1 MNDCPP
7 RLRGDLSKW
16 LLEIN
21 TGVYVGQVSSRVRDA
36 LWDRVCQNL
45 KDGRATMVFTTN
57 CEQKMDFRVHNTGWI
72 PVDYDGIKLMR
83 RPLPQ
88 TTQPSESLKLGFSN
102 AAKRQMAQRTHAAKT
117 QRKKSF
123 VVLDLETTGL
133 QPAKDRI
140 IEIAAIRVEEH
151 AVQDT
156 YSCLVQCDQPLPQ
169 KIQELTG
176 ITDEMLKNQ
185 GLAQQEALK
194 QLLAFFGQDN
204 LVGYNIGFDME
215 FLRFA
220 CKRCNLPVPIN
231 RCTDLL
237 SLARRK
243 VYGVPNYKLATLAEH
258 FSLPIQELHR
268 AKSDCER
275 MLQLYCKLNEIL

>member
-1 MNDCPP
+1 
-7 RLRGDLSKW
+7 
-16 LLEIN
+16 
-21 TGVYVGQVSSRVRDA
+21 
-36 LWDRVCQNL
+36 
-45 KDGRATMVFTTN
+45 
-57 CEQKMDFRVHNTGWI
+57 
-72 PVDYDGIKLMR
+72 IKLMR

-176 ITDEMLKNQ
+176 ITD
-185 GLAQQEALK
+185 
-194 QLLAFFGQDN
+194 
-204 LVGYNIGFDME
+204 
-215 FLRFA
+215 
-220 CKRCNLPVPIN
+220 
-231 RCTDLL
+231 
-237 SLARRK
+237 
-243 VYGVPNYKLATLAEH
+243 
-258 FSLPIQELHR
+258 
-268 AKSDCER
+268 
-275 MLQLYCKLNEIL
+275 